1 MAFSVILK
9 ELRENKNIRQ
19 SDLADILN
27 ISRQAISN
35 YEQGTRFPKDEKL
48 LLSIADFFNVSTD
61 FLLGRKNT
69 NVRFPENFYENKEF
83 YSPNKKELISKLVLE
98 VSELSPEV
106 IQQFIGLASSISG
119 ETKKPVKK

>member
-9 ELRENKNIRQ
+9 QLREDKNIRQ

-69 NVRFPENFYENKEF
+69 GVRFPENFYEKKEF
-83 YSPNKKELISKLVLE
+83 YDPNKKELISRLVLE
-98 VSELSPEV
+98 ASSLSPEV
-106 IQQFIGLASSISG
+106 IQQFIGLASSINKSD
-119 ETKKPVKK
+119 KKTQG